1 MAGAFFIRRMIYD
14 TYAGVKACGE
24 DSVHVAALSVLSA
37 VINGSVF
44 EFAVIIDG
52 SGGGLLESADFVT
65 EIGLYF
71 DFAGRKVS
79 LEILLVVVSVPEAPL
94 YIRKYLEIL
103 FPAGFVLDIKENELA
118 GITHGDEIELA
129 DSYAVFRRTKAGIA
143 HAVSALIAVQFCLG
157 RLPSGVPDSI
167 LIFNIYVLSV
177 SVVRHIIVTITC
189 KPQKPCI
196 LIKGIA
202 SASIG
207 DQSEEVL
214 VPEIIDPGER
224 SLGSCDHV
232 LPVGVIEMSEFHISL
247 HVFRF

>member
-1 MAGAFFIRRMIYD
+1 MVD
-14 TYAGVKACGE
+14 SGVIE
-24 DSVHVAALSVLSA
+24 FT
-37 VINGSVF
+37 VIVNGSLF
-44 EFAVIIDG
+44 
-52 SGGGLLESADFVT
+52 GLFKSAYFVT

-103 FPAGFVLDIKENELA
+103 FPAGFVLNIKENELA